1 MINKNIKLI
10 RVQKKRKHIE
20 FLYDLLKKK
29 KFFISHTNI
38 PSYEEHRI
46 FVENHPYRK
55 WFLIKF
61 ENYNIGSIYL
71 NNDNSIGINFL
82 ENFQH
87 LIKESLEIVLENYN
101 PLPELKSIRNG
112 SYHIN
117 IANGDLKLLHEIKK
131 LNIKK
136 LQTTYVLK

>member
-1 MINKNIKLI
+1 MALFILI
-10 RVQKKRKHIE
+10 TIIQLE
-20 FLYDLLKKK
+20 L
-29 KFFISHTNI
+29 
-38 PSYEEHRI
+38 I
-46 FVENHPYRK
+46 FR
-55 WFLIKF
+55 
-61 ENYNIGSIYL
+61 
-71 NNDNSIGINFL
+71 
-82 ENFQH
+82 NFQH